1 MCLKGNIILCV
12 SHHSKVKNTAGID
25 EVSCMQYFLHNFVLS
40 PHVLVNPISWSICIL
55 PFPLSPIHSHHS
67 IYCACDV
74 SLFFV
79 VEQLYKH
86 SCVLFFWHEHL
97 IMNVTLPD
105 AKSYTH
111 DQECYKQAGAELCQ
125 AQGKLN
131 LFWP

>member
-1 MCLKGNIILCV
+1 MCLKGNSILCV
-12 SHHSKVKNTAGID
+12 SHHSKVNTAGID
-25 EVSCMQYFLHNFVLS
+25 KVSCMHYFLHNFVPS
-40 PHVLVNPISWSICIL
+40 PHVLVNPILWSIC
-55 PFPLSPIHSHHS
+55 PIHSHHS
-67 IYCACDV
+67 IIYCACDV

-86 SCVLFFWHEHL
+86 SCVLFFWHVHL